1 MRKFRQPVEIMQKTN
16 FSRKIQNSLKQMQS
30 FSEKVHQKTI
40 FWEYKKDSFSKR
52 DLSASPIDG
61 LTYACIVDGQTET

>member
-1 MRKFRQPVEIMQKTN
+1 
-16 FSRKIQNSLKQMQS
+16 MQS

-61 LTYACIVDGQTET
+61 LTYACIVDGQTETEKDS